1 MVWHHRK
8 LTLGSL
14 RQAKH
19 QHINKQL
26 CWNMP
31 NLEAAKT
38 THRKKSSWDVAP
50 PTTNEKIQFLQRAK
64 PNDLEAASHSNRESW
79 VMVSFPCESHVV
91 SHPWSI
97 HGVDLPEMMGFCVTK
112 TAEVDVWWHS
122 QNAPEPLCWWHR
134 KDATKGGNKQQWNT
148 TLELATGWCNIFWV
162 GDWRP

>member
-14 RQAKH
+14 PQAKH
-19 QHINKQL
+19 QQINKQI

-97 HGVDLPEMMGFCVTK
+97 HGVDLPEMKVLCDKNYWGWCLVTFPECSWTFMLVTSEGRKRKEETK
-112 TAEVDVWWHS
+112 TVF
-122 QNAPEPLCWWHR
+122 PLC
-134 KDATKGGNKQQWNT
+134 
-148 TLELATGWCNIFWV
+148 
-162 GDWRP
+162 